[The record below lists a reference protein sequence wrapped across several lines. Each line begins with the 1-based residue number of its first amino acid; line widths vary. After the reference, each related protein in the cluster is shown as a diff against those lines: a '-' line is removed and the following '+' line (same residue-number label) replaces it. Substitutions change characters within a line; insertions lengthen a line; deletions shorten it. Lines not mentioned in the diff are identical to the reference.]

1 MKIYTEPFL
10 HAVVEPP
17 IEIYE
22 YAKKIYPEPPI
33 LAPGHRTNIDI
44 DDTLINTYI
53 DSVVD
58 EAYEIFLPRLQDEY
72 PKMDFNSLDTR
83 RRYMFS
89 HNTPSLNPNVIRG
102 IHLDNGAK
110 IVVGLWY
117 FKEDTDDAGGD
128 LYLMNPLTKQSTI
141 FKYDSNKLI
150 IFPNVMTAWHA
161 VTKRN
166 PSSVPR
172 KFINIVLESDIFL
185 HSYNKIGMTEPKDK
199 VLNNFK

>member
-10 HAVVEPP
+10 HAVIEPP
-17 IEIYE
+17 LEIYDH
-22 YAKKIYPEPPI
+22 ARKIYPAPPI

-44 DDTLINTYI
+44 EDDTINTYI
-53 DSVVD
+53 DLVVD
-58 EAYEIFLPRLQDEY
+58 EAYERFLPRLQEEY
-72 PKMDFNSLDTR
+72 PKMDFSSLDTR

-89 HNTPSLNPNVIRG
+89 HNTPSVNPNVIRG

-117 FKEDTDDAGGD
+117 FKEEADNAGGD
-128 LYLMNPLTKQSTI
+128 LYLMNPLTKQTTI

-161 VTKRN
+161 VTERN
-166 PSSVPR
+166 PSSIPR
-172 KFINIVLESDIFL
+172 KFINIVLESDTFL
-185 HSYNKIGMTEPKDK
+185 HSYNKTGMAEPKDK

>member
-1 MKIYTEPFL
+1 MKIYTDPFL
-10 HAVVEPP
+10 HSVTEPP
-17 IEIYE
+17 EDIYE
-22 YAKKIYPEPPI
+22 YARSIYPQPPI
-33 LAPGHRTNIDI
+33 LMPGYRTNIDI
-44 DDTLINTYI
+44 VDSTINMYI

-58 EAYEIFLPRLQDEY
+58 KAYTEFLPRLQEEY
-72 PKMDFNSLDTR
+72 PKMDFNSLDKR

-117 FKEDTDDAGGD
+117 FKEDNDDAGGD

-150 IFPNVMTAWHA
+150 MFPNVITAWHA

-166 PSSVPR
+166 PSSIPR

-185 HSYNKIGMTEPKDK
+185 HSYNKTGLIEPKDK